1 MYMSMA
7 SSRNPPNA
15 NEVSVAGLEIYRDLR
30 EKWVHEDELVNHRVT
45 WLLTSQAFSLSAF
58 GILVKLRLDWCASHP
73 AFDMLAAQVEPWSL
87 AEMMTPILS
96 ALILSGL
103 GRGIDAAF
111 DAMKE
116 IKYQLSRYQAANLVW
131 IGAAVEI
138 APATTKKGA
147 SAALHLVRTF
157 WTAWGSIY
165 VYELLRLLN
174 VLR

>member
-1 MYMSMA
+1 MV
-7 SSRNPPNA
+7 NPFSPLRA
-15 NEVSVAGLEIYRDLR
+15 NEVSVFGLEIYKDLR

-73 AFDMLAAQVEPWSL
+73 SFNTLATQLEPWSL

-103 GRGIDAAF
+103 GRGIYAAF
-111 DAMKE
+111 VAMKE
-116 IKYQLSRYQAANLVW
+116 INNQLNRYQAANLVW
-131 IGAAVEI
+131 IGAAVEV
-138 APATTKKGA
+138 APTTTKKGA
-147 SAALHLVRTF
+147 NAALHLVRTF
-157 WTAWGSIY
+157 GTAWASIY
-165 VYELLRLLN
+165 CYEVLRLLN